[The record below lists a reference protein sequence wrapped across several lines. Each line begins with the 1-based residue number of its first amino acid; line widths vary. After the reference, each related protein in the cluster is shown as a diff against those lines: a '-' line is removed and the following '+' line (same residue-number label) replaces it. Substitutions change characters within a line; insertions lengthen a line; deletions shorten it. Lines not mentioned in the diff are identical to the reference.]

1 MVLFFAFLAVPAFA
15 QNYEESISSFH
26 SYIEL
31 FEDGD
36 MRVQETIVYDFADNE
51 KRGIYREIPLNKV
64 SGSTKNIE
72 IEYTN
77 VFDENG
83 NRRPYVE
90 EGYSN
95 WADIRIGDPDVY
107 ITGEHTYII
116 QYKVKNA
123 VGSFP
128 KFSEVYWNITGNDWI
143 VPINSVAA
151 RMVLP
156 FQVIESELQ
165 TASYCGER
173 RSKESCLSV
182 AGIEY
187 SEGKTI
193 IDFEQ
198 DSPAVLD
205 SGEGATI
212 ATGFPKGLVDGE
224 SSYWL
229 VLLTRLWQFIL
240 PIPIILLWFRKRFA
254 YIRRR
259 RKFYKNNATVVQYDA
274 GDMAPIEVA
283 LFTGTKKPVDAYSAQ
298 IINLAVMGYIK
309 LVKDEKG
316 DYSFVDT
323 KKDRSSLEIHDKKI
337 MEAIA
342 DKSESDL
349 VYSFYTTIGEVG
361 GIIHKKIKKDVVGS
375 RKLTTG
381 APVVAVGLFLAVNP
395 GLFIWLLAGWKF
407 GFVFSVSAA
416 LIGIIESRFNG
427 LKLTE
432 SGLRKEQHL
441 NGLRQYIE
449 MAEIDRIK
457 FHNAPEK
464 TPEVFERLL
473 PYAMVLGL
481 EKEWAK
487 QFEGIDMP
495 PPQWY
500 TSNDGAFST
509 AAFASS
515 MSSFSSHMATSS
527 VYSSPAPTR
536 SSSSSSSSSF
546 SSGSSGSGSS
556 GGGGGGGGGGSW

>member
-1 MVLFFAFLAVPAFA
+1 
-15 QNYEESISSFH
+15 
-26 SYIEL
+26 
-31 FEDGD
+31 
-36 MRVQETIVYDFADNE
+36 
-51 KRGIYREIPLNKV
+51 
-64 SGSTKNIE
+64 
-72 IEYTN
+72 
-77 VFDENG
+77 
-83 NRRPYVE
+83 
-90 EGYSN
+90 
-95 WADIRIGDPDVY
+95 
-107 ITGEHTYII
+107 
-116 QYKVKNA
+116 
-123 VGSFP
+123 
-128 KFSEVYWNITGNDWI
+128 VYWNITGNDWS
-143 VPINSVAA
+143 VPIESVSA

-156 FQVIESELQ
+156 FQVNESELQ

-173 RSKESCLSV
+173 KSKDSCLSV
-182 AGIEY
+182 VAIQY

-193 IDFEQ
+193 IDFVQ
-198 DSPAVLD
+198 DDSAVLAP
-205 SGEGATI
+205 GEGATI
-212 ATGFPKGLVDGE
+212 ATGFPKGFVDGE
-224 SSYWL
+224 SSYLL
-229 VLLTRLWQFIL
+229 VLLNRLWQFIL

-259 RKFYKNNATVVQYDA
+259 RRFYKNNATVVQYDA
-274 GDMAPIEVA
+274 GGMSPVEVA

-349 VYSFYTTIGEVG
+349 VHSFYTTIAEVG
-361 GIIHKKIKKDVVGS
+361 EIIHEKIKKDIIGS
-375 RKLTTG
+375 KKLTSG
-381 APVVAVGLFLAVNP
+381 MPIVAVGLFLAVNP
-395 GLFIWLLAGWKF
+395 GLFIWILAGWKF

-416 LIGIIESRFNG
+416 LIGIIESRFDG

-432 SGLRKEQHL
+432 SGLRKEQYL
-441 NGLRQYIE
+441 DGLRLYIE

-509 AAFASS
+509 VAFASS

-527 VYSSPAPTR
+527 VYSSPAPRR

-546 SSGSSGSGSS
+546 SSGSSGGGFS